1 MAHLMMAAT
10 NESETK
16 MTSSSTTLKLD
27 PELQIM
33 LDRMPPFTVSIEPV
47 NRPCYA
53 YGYHLGHDEI
63 LAKNFVRGMWR
74 DYDNHHG
81 QGLYTI
87 ALMRDGKIHDVFD
100 GREWFS
106 DSMNAFWD
114 QAAADHRAELSSG
127 VKILRAFKPIK
138 WRDLPAG
145 DAFRPMSR
153 EQLREE
159 MKRPSYEAVYE
170 AEAHA
175 ALAAKN
181 YKRWLTEDAPI
192 ADEFPKGE
200 K

>member
-1 MAHLMMAAT
+1 
-10 NESETK
+10 
-16 MTSSSTTLKLD
+16 MTSSSSTTLKLD

-74 DYDNHHG
+74 DYDAHHG

-100 GREWFS
+100 GRDWFS

-127 VKILRAFKPIK
+127 VKVMRAFKPIK

-145 DAFRPMSR
+145 DAFRPLPGTKTETHDFVIDR
-153 EQLREE
+153 QTG
-159 MKRPSYEAVYE
+159 
-170 AEAHA
+170 
-175 ALAAKN
+175 KN
-181 YKRWLTEDAPI
+181 YSDWLEIDMPI
-192 ADEFPKGE
+192 EDEFPKGE
-200 K
+200 